1 MPLLEATR
9 AGVTVCDRAAL
20 AALREDFERDHVV
33 LLRGFFDQ
41 HLLDILQTLIARG
54 TFSTRE
60 DADIAIELC
69 LEQGRALDLVTFI
82 MNAPQVREAVALVT
96 GNAQTSI
103 IAGRIY
109 RFDPAVPHH
118 DSWHDDNAAGGRMI
132 GFSINLGLPFEGGE
146 FQIRRKNGDR
156 VVTIANTGAGDAI
169 LFAIGR
175 ELEHR
180 VRPVHGTTPKTA
192 FAGWF
197 VAAETDYWSA
207 LA

>member
-9 AGVTVCDRAAL
+9 AGVTVRDRAGL
-20 AALREDFERDHVV
+20 AALRAEFERDHVV
-33 LLRGFFDQ
+33 RLRG
-41 HLLDILQTLIARG
+41 LLDHDLLETVRTLIAKGR
-54 TFSTRE
+54 FSTRE
-60 DADIAIELC
+60 DAGIAVELC
-69 LEQGRALDLVTFI
+69 LEAGRALDLVTFV
-82 MNAPQVREAVALVT
+82 MNAPQVREAVAIVT

-118 DSWHDDNAAGGRMI
+118 DSWHDDASAGTRLI
-132 GFSINLGLPFEGGE
+132 GFSVNLGAPFEGGE
-146 FQIRRKNGDR
+146 FQIRRKNDDR
-156 VVTIANTGAGDAI
+156 VVTIANIGAGDAI
-169 LFAIGR
+169 LFAIGS
-175 ELEHR
+175 EFEHR

-197 VAAETDYWSA
+197 VAAEADIWSA

>member
-9 AGVTVCDRAAL
+9 TGVTVRDREGL
-20 AALREDFERDHVV
+20 AALREEFERDHVV
-33 LLRGFFDQ
+33 RLRGFLDQ
-41 HLLDILQTLIARG
+41 HLLDTLQQHIAKG
-54 TFSTRE
+54 TFATRE
-60 DADIAIELC
+60 DAGIAIELC
-69 LEQGRALDLVTFI
+69 LDSSPAFDLLMFF
-82 MNAPQVREAVALVT
+82 MNAPQVREAVALIT

-118 DSWHDDNAAGGRMI
+118 DSWHDDASAGGRLV
-132 GFSINLGLPFEGGE
+132 GFSVNLGAPFEGGE
-146 FQIRRKNGDR
+146 FQIRRKYDNR

-169 LFAIGR
+169 VFAIGS
-175 ELEHR
+175 EFEHR

-197 VAAETDYWSA
+197 VAAEADYWSA